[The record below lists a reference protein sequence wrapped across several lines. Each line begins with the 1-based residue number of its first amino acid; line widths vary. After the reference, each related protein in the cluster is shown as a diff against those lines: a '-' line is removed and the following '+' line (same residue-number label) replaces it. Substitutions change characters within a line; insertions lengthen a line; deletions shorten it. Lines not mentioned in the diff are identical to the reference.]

1 MLDIGIDTSRTAE
14 TKTGLGSYGA
24 SLLDG
29 LARIDRT
36 NRYTLH
42 PFLHQCFVDR
52 FDRAHRPRQSNF
64 RTSRGWLP
72 RPFVVK
78 AWHKGWIDKDWL
90 IGGPHDVFL
99 APFHAVPN
107 RHMGRLVSVFHDVAF
122 LAHPEFSTEEN
133 VRFCTSQLEQA
144 RLRADLILTVSE
156 FSRSEI
162 LRHVAIDPARVVAV
176 HEAADPRYRPVAD
189 ATVPTRFAEAIGTG
203 PFVLFVGSVE
213 PRKNLITLVH
223 AWAQLVAQGNVP
235 GKLVIAG
242 GSGWKNSDVFQAIER
257 LGIAHRVHCTGFV
270 TDEELLALYNT
281 AACFT
286 YPTVYEGFGLPVIE
300 AMACGTP
307 VVTTRVSSI
316 PEVGGDAVVYV
327 EDPRD
332 TGALAA
338 AIGRVLADPALRA
351 DLRRRGLAQAARF
364 SWDETARRT
373 LALLTEVATGHTYAR
388 HELVVGSDERGIDTG
403 WQPAELAEGQ
413 PFRWVGSRATLWLTP
428 RPGTPFTVDLGTP
441 LTEGQQLTVLADGK
455 PIGAPATLHQGWQQ
469 VSFDAGS
476 LPLRQHRIEL
486 LTNRGLDTRHKGADP
501 RDLALMV
508 RRAGFRA
515 AT

>member
-1 MLDIGIDTSRTAE
+1 
-14 TKTGLGSYGA
+14 
-24 SLLDG
+24 
-29 LARIDRT
+29 
-36 NRYTLH
+36 
-42 PFLHQCFVDR
+42 
-52 FDRAHRPRQSNF
+52 
-64 RTSRGWLP
+64 
-72 RPFVVK
+72 
-78 AWHKGWIDKDWL
+78 
-90 IGGPHDVFL
+90 
-99 APFHAVPN
+99 
-107 RHMGRLVSVFHDVAF
+107 
-122 LAHPEFSTEEN
+122 
-133 VRFCTSQLEQA
+133 A

-176 HEAADPRYRPVAD
+176 HEAADPRYRPVAG

-257 LGIAHRVHCTGFV
+257 LGIADRVHCTGFV

>member
-14 TKTGLGSYGA
+14 AKTGLGSYGA
-24 SLLDG
+24 SLLAG
-29 LARIDRT
+29 LARVDRT

-52 FDRAHRPRQSNF
+52 YDRAFRPRQSNF

-78 AWHKGWIDKDWL
+78 AWHEGWIDKDWL
-90 IGGPHDVFL
+90 VGGPHDVFL
-99 APFHAVPN
+99 APFHAVPR

-122 LAHPEFSTEEN
+122 LAHPGFSTEEN
-133 VRFCTSQLEQA
+133 VRFCTEQLEQA
-144 RLRADLILTVSE
+144 RLRADLVLTVSE

-162 LRHVAIDPARVVAV
+162 LRHVAIEPGRVVAV
-176 HEAADPRYRPVAD
+176 HEAADPRYRPVTGAVLPPRLAD
-189 ATVPTRFAEAIGTG
+189 AIGPG

-223 AWAQLVAQGNVP
+223 AWARLVASGDAP

-242 GSGWKNSDVFQAIER
+242 GGGWKNSDVFHAIER
-257 LGIAHRVHCTGFV
+257 LGITDRVHCTGFV
-270 TDEELLALYNT
+270 TDEELVALYNT
-281 AACFT
+281 ATCFT

-327 EDPRD
+327 DDPHD
-332 TGALAA
+332 VMALAA

-351 DLRRRGLAQAARF
+351 ELRTRGIAQAARF

-373 LALLTEVATGHTYAR
+373 LALLTEVATSPRYAR
-388 HELVVGSDERGIDTG
+388 HELVVGTDERGIDVG
-403 WQPAELAEGQ
+403 WQPAENAEGR
-413 PFRWVGSRATLWLTP
+413 PFRWVGRSATLWLTP
-428 RPGTPFTVDLGTP
+428 RGDTPFVVDLGTP
-441 LTEGQQLTVLADGK
+441 LESGQELTVLADGK
-455 PIGAPATLHQGWQQ
+455 PLGAPARLHQGWQQ
-469 VSFDAGS
+469 VRFEARG
-476 LPLRQHRIEL
+476 LPQRQHRVEL
-486 LTNRGLDTRHKGADP
+486 RTNVGLDSRHKGADP

-508 RRAGFRA
+508 RSAGFRA
-515 AT
+515 TD